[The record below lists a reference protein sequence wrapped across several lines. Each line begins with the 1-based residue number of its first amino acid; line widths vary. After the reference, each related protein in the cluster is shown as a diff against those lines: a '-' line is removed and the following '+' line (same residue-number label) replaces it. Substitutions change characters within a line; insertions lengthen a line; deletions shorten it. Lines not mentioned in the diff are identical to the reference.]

1 MTIHT
6 LIHRL
11 LAGAEHFANEAKP
24 VLESLFLPNAFAPA
38 AEGWVQLSPF
48 GDFGNRDAKKQR
60 VVQRFR
66 KEDAEAICN
75 EFNSVA
81 RKITQPFGMPFY
93 VGHPDHPSFKGQPG
107 HTDTSAKGRGKEF
120 AVRHAA
126 DCAKCADFA
135 NSGLP
140 CGEHG
145 LFVKMHWNHAGE
157 EIIANEEFHGHSV
170 NWAAVP
176 AGMEGG
182 VRIMRPIRVKSAG
195 FTNEPNIPVTPAQLA
210 NEEQGEEEVANAA
223 GEIVPP
229 KLKVLAGFQAED
241 DVTMEQVIAALE
253 KAREGA
259 MANENPDFFFA
270 NGDVAG
276 HPFRGNQYTASN
288 AAMKTS
294 GPANEATAAARA
306 SDSAEDHAAA
316 RDSHEAAFM
325 AHHAA
330 QQEAEGRADKATAEF
345 HQSVKYAHAKQA
357 FQHGLD
363 ERRSLKNANRKI
375 ANQASLEASETA
387 LANEKTGR
395 TAAETAFANERR
407 ERATLLADAAI
418 KAGRKPIGEREAIVE
433 ALCNAGDKFDEQAA
447 LLANAAVTIKTTAK
461 SGGLAGQ
468 HAKLET
474 ELRTRSAKFQ
484 ALMESRAEE
493 FPNEGYEQRFEFVAN
508 SAEGAPLIAQ
518 MQRAGSA
525 AADAKD

>member
-259 MANENPDFFFA
+259 MAN
-270 NGDVAG
+270 
-276 HPFRGNQYTASN
+276 
-288 AAMKTS
+288 
-294 GPANEATAAARA
+294 
-306 SDSAEDHAAA
+306 
-316 RDSHEAAFM
+316 
-325 AHHAA
+325 
-330 QQEAEGRADKATAEF
+330 
-345 HQSVKYAHAKQA
+345 
-357 FQHGLD
+357 
-363 ERRSLKNANRKI
+363 
-375 ANQASLEASETA
+375 QASLEASETA

-395 TAAETAFANERR
+395 TAAETAFANERH